1 MTRDPDS
8 LSSTS
13 KTVPARGPIAAIDR
27 WMAAP
32 RSARYVVAGLSLY
45 LLVAANWTLWIA
57 LSSIG
62 GAPSLYWRSVLGMAL
77 LVGFGTLAMLSLTA
91 WSRFMKPLWFVIVVV
106 AAVAQHYM
114 LTYHVVMDPTM
125 AANAMQTDMHETRDL
140 LGWRML
146 LNVLLVVALP
156 AWWLLRVRI
165 VRMGAWAQIWR
176 NAALFVGSVALVAG
190 TIAAL
195 SRDLAPLMRNNV
207 TLRYMMNPLAAVY
220 SAGSVVVKPLFAR
233 SRRLVP
239 ISAGAALG
247 ATYAAQ
253 SRPPLFVVVVGET
266 ARADHFALNGYARD
280 TTPQLAARKVLNWT
294 NVHSCGTN
302 TLASVPCMFSP
313 LGKQGYEGRKDDY
326 ENLLD
331 VVNAAGLAVLWIEN
345 QAGCKGVCDRVPN
358 LSADS
363 DLDAATKAR
372 LCDGDEC
379 RDDVLLQNIDKR
391 IAALPADR
399 RARGVLVVMHQMGSH
414 GPAYYKRSSPASKRF
429 MNECMTNVLADCSHA
444 ELLNAYDN
452 SIAYTDRFLGNT
464 IDWLKTQSPAFE
476 TGLLYMSDHGESL
489 GEYGLFLHGLPYN
502 FAPEVQKHVPMVAW
516 FDDALAGRDKLSIE
530 CLGRDNDTPL
540 THDNLYHTVLGVM
553 DVKTPTYRPALDAF
567 AKCRASPG

>member
-1 MTRDPDS
+1 MTS
-8 LSSTS
+8 ALSSPPDWLT
-13 KTVPARGPIAAIDR
+13 AIDR
-27 WMAAP
+27 WISRP

-45 LLVAANWTLWIA
+45 LLLAANWALWIE
-57 LSSIG
+57 LSHIG

-77 LVGFGTLAMLSLTA
+77 LVGFGTLGMLSLTA
-91 WSRFMKPLWFVIVVV
+91 WSRFMKPLWFVIVLV

-125 AANAMQTDMHETRDL
+125 AANALQTDMHETRDL
-140 LGWRML
+140 LGWRMVF
-146 LNVLLVVALP
+146 NVLPVMVLP

-165 VRMGAWAQIWR
+165 VRMGAWSQVWR
-176 NAALFVGSVALVAG
+176 NAALFVASIAVVAG
-190 TIAAL
+190 SIAAL

-207 TLRYMMNPLAAVY
+207 TLRYMMNPLASVY
-220 SAGSVVVKPLFAR
+220 STGSVLIKPMFAR
-233 SRRLVP
+233 SKRLVP

-247 ATYAAQ
+247 TTYAAQ
-253 SRPPLFVVVVGET
+253 AKPPLFVVVVGET
-266 ARADHFALNGYARD
+266 ARADHFALNGYGRD
-280 TTPQLAARKVLNWT
+280 TTPELAARQVLNWT

-313 LGKQGYEGRKDDY
+313 LGKEGYEARKDDY

-331 VVNAAGLAVLWIEN
+331 VAKAAGLAVLWIEN

-358 LSADS
+358 ISADA

-379 RDDVLLQNIDKR
+379 YDDVLLQNIDTR

-399 RARGVLVVMHQMGSH
+399 RAKGVLVVMHQMGSH
-414 GPAYYKRSSPASKRF
+414 GPAYYKRSSPSAKRF
-429 MNECMTNVLADCSHA
+429 MPECMTNVLADCSHA

-452 SIAYTDRFLGNT
+452 SIAYTDRFLGKT
-464 IDWLKTQSPAFE
+464 IDWLKTQSPGFD
-476 TGLLYMSDHGESL
+476 TGLIYMSDHGESL

-516 FDDALAGRDKLSIE
+516 FDDGLAGREKLSVK
-530 CLGRDNDTPL
+530 CLRDDRDTPL

-553 DVKTPTYRPALDAF
+553 DVNTPTYKPALDAF
-567 AKCRASPG
+567 AKCRGAAG

>member
-1 MTRDPDS
+1 MIRA
-8 LSSTS
+8 LSS
-13 KTVPARGPIAAIDR
+13 PPDWLMAIDR
-27 WMAAP
+27 WMSRP
-32 RSARYVVAGLSLY
+32 RSARHVVAGLSLY
-45 LLVAANWTLWIA
+45 LLLAANWALWVE
-57 LSSIG
+57 LSRIG

-77 LVGFGTLAMLSLTA
+77 LVGFGTLGMLSLTA
-91 WSRFMKPLWFVIVVV
+91 WSRFMKPLWFVVVLL
-106 AAVAQHYM
+106 AAIAQHYM
-114 LTYHVVMDPTM
+114 LTYHIVIDPTM

-140 LGWRML
+140 LGWRMVF
-146 LNVLLVVALP
+146 NVLAVMVLP

-165 VRMGAWAQIWR
+165 VRMGVWSQVWR
-176 NAALFVGSVALVAG
+176 NAALFVASIAVVAG
-190 TIAAL
+190 SIAAL

-207 TLRYMMNPLAAVY
+207 TLRYMMNPLASVY
-220 SAGSVVVKPLFAR
+220 SAGSVVIKPMFVRAK
-233 SRRLVP
+233 RLVP

-247 ATYAAQ
+247 PSYAAQ
-253 SRPPLFVVVVGET
+253 TKPPMFVVVVGET

-280 TTPQLAARKVLNWT
+280 TTPELAARQVLNWT

-313 LGKQGYEGRKDDY
+313 LGKEGYEGRKDDY

-331 VVNAAGLAVLWIEN
+331 VAKAAGLAVLWIEN

-358 LSADS
+358 ISADA

-399 RARGVLVVMHQMGSH
+399 RAKGVLVVMHQMGSH
-414 GPAYYKRSSPASKRF
+414 GPAYYKRSSPSSKRF
-429 MNECMTNVLADCSHA
+429 IPECMTNVLADCSHA

-464 IDWLKTQSPAFE
+464 IDWLKTQSASFD

-516 FDDALAGRDKLSIE
+516 FDAGMAGREKLSIR
-530 CLGRDNDTPL
+530 CLRDDRDTPL

-553 DVKTPTYRPALDAF
+553 DVKTQTYKPALDAF
-567 AKCRASPG
+567 EKCRGAAG

>member
-1 MTRDPDS
+1 MTRAPS
-8 LSSTS
+8 PSFSW
-13 KTVPARGPIAAIDR
+13 PAAIDR
-27 WMAAP
+27 RMSRP

-45 LLVAANWTLWIA
+45 LLLAANWSLWLE
-57 LSSIG
+57 LSHIG
-62 GAPSLYWRSVLGMAL
+62 GAPSLYMRSVLGMAL
-77 LVGFGTLAMLSLTA
+77 IVGFGTLGMLSLTA
-91 WSRFMKPLWFVIVVV
+91 WSRFMKPLWFAIVLV

-140 LGWRML
+140 LGWRMVR
-146 LNVLLVVALP
+146 NVLLVMVLP
-156 AWWLLRVRI
+156 TWWLLRVR
-165 VRMGAWAQIWR
+165 VLRAGAWSQVWR
-176 NAALFVGSVALVAG
+176 NAALFVASVAVVAG
-190 TIAAL
+190 SAAAL

-207 TLRYMMNPLAAVY
+207 TLRYMMNPLASVY
-220 SAGSVVVKPLFAR
+220 SAGAVLIKPMFAHT
-233 SRRLVP
+233 RRLVP

-247 ATYAAQ
+247 PSYAAQ
-253 SRPPLFVVVVGET
+253 VKPPMFVVVVGET
-266 ARADHFALNGYARD
+266 ARADHFALNGYGRD
-280 TTPQLAARKVLNWT
+280 TTPQLAARDVLNWT
-294 NVHSCGTN
+294 DVHSCGTN

-313 LGKQGYEGRKDDY
+313 LGKQGYESRKDDY

-331 VVNAAGLAVLWIEN
+331 VAQAAGLGVLWIEN
-345 QAGCKGVCDRVPN
+345 QAGCKGVCDRV
-358 LSADS
+358 AHIDAEA

-379 RDDVLLQNIDKR
+379 RDDALLQNIDRR

-399 RARGVLVVMHQMGSH
+399 RAKGVLVVMHQMGSH

-429 MNECMTNVLADCSHA
+429 MPECTTNVLADCSHA

-464 IDWLKTQSPAFE
+464 IDWLKTQSPSFA

-516 FDDALAGRDKLSIE
+516 FDDGMKAREGLSTRCLRDD
-530 CLGRDNDTPL
+530 RDTAL
-540 THDNLYHTVLGVM
+540 THDNLFHTVLGVM
-553 DVKTPTYRPALDAF
+553 DVKTPTYKPALDAF
-567 AKCRASPG
+567 DKCRGTRPSM